1 MAGRKSAK
9 TVQTKMYNYPT
20 KIFDEN
26 TNEQGQKMFNLQIT
40 VAALMTL
47 GISIGEAKRIYL
59 QLEEIARKS
68 PQLNRYDILLAM
80 AQKIAVIL

>member
-20 KIFDEN
+20 KIFAEN

>member
-1 MAGRKSAK
+1 
-9 TVQTKMYNYPT
+9 MYNYPT
-20 KIFDEN
+20 KIFAEN
-26 TNEQGQKMFNLQIT
+26 TNEQGQKMSNLQIT

-59 QLEEIARKS
+59 QLEEIVRKS

>member
-1 MAGRKSAK
+1 
-9 TVQTKMYNYPT
+9 MYNYPT
-20 KIFDEN
+20 KIFAEN

>member
-1 MAGRKSAK
+1 
-9 TVQTKMYNYPT
+9 MYNYPT

>member
-20 KIFDEN
+20 KIFAEN
-26 TNEQGQKMFNLQIT
+26 TNEQGQKMSNLQIT

-59 QLEEIARKS
+59 QLEEIVRKS

>member
-20 KIFDEN
+20 KIFAEN
-26 TNEQGQKMFNLQIT
+26 TNEQGQKMSNLQIT

-59 QLEEIARKS
+59 QLEEVVRKS